1 MYLEC
6 GNMEDINNMSLTD
19 FYGILR
25 FSKKRQDK
33 REGKP
38 IPLKESQ
45 KEMIRRTREKNRKEK

>member
-1 MYLEC
+1 
-6 GNMEDINNMSLTD
+6 MEDINNMSLTD